1 MLKIG
6 QNVPGT
12 LQPRIEDW
20 TDWKRQCARALCGK
34 ETQARLGRFAQ
45 SRFGIQLRRQLGA
58 TNLNA
63 GDASQQ
69 LPSPDD
75 AWHQFESYAAITH
88 TREGKR
94 YKDWIFARVRHADDT
109 PLNVVQSGATLIMRG
124 VVRTHLRQEYARHST
139 VSFDQPVG
147 DGSIT
152 VGDLLPGST
161 NPVDGVAAEEYA
173 ELAQHH
179 AKRIFDS
186 LSPRE
191 RIGLFAKYRGI
202 RLDDAE
208 ILAAAGCGKSTLNQA
223 IRDLLLRM
231 REEFTR
237 EYEDDGPDAIMAFSA
252 LVLQQLEVEIFLW
265 KKSEQ
270 DAPQCF
276 Y

>member
-1 MLKIG
+1 MRKID
-6 QNVPGT
+6 QIAPGS
-12 LQPRIEDW
+12 LQPRLEDW
-20 TDWKRQCARALCGK
+20 TDWKRQCARALCGE
-34 ETQARLGRFAQ
+34 ETQARLGRFAH

-58 TNLNA
+58 TNLHA

-75 AWHQFESYAAITH
+75 AWHQFESYTAITH

-94 YKDWIFARVRHADDT
+94 YKDWIFARVRHANDT

-124 VVRTHLRQEYARHST
+124 VVRAHLREEYARRST

-147 DGSIT
+147 DGTIT
-152 VGDLLPGST
+152 VGDLLPGSA
-161 NPVDGVAAEEYA
+161 NPVDGVAEEEYA
-173 ELAQHH
+173 ELAKQH
-179 AKRIFDS
+179 ARRIFDS
-186 LSPRE
+186 LSSRE

-202 RLDDAE
+202 RLDNSE
-208 ILAAAGCGKSTLNQA
+208 ILAAAGCGKSTLSQA
-223 IRDLLLRM
+223 VRDLLVRM
-231 REEFTR
+231 REELTR
-237 EYEDDGPDAIMAFSA
+237 EYADDGPDAIMTFSA

-270 DAPQCF
+270 DDPQCF